1 MNYFEPYASELHI
14 VFSEARQ
21 RIANFPEPFR
31 HAGLTYLDKFDV
43 FKPDSSKNYICYL
56 LPYWVNETTS
66 IPIEQC
72 RSLAIA
78 NVFNMLYYF
87 LQDDVMDETPSA
99 WKEQLALAHLCHEEL
114 EAILRELFAADSP
127 FWSYRHQYVNE
138 WAQAVVNED
147 KHDYFMTDVVKI
159 AKKASPL
166 KLASTG
172 VLLLADHSE
181 LIEQVEK
188 LVDYS
193 LVLLQMADDLDDWED
208 DLKEGNYNCL
218 LSIIHAKRPYNSPLH
233 AKEASSYIYDR
244 GLLSTYCTY
253 SKETLDILINS
264 PLQLRSLF
272 TFSHSI
278 NEGITSYAEKV
289 EQTKESLLLG
299 GFDYILSNNQKN

>member
-1 MNYFEPYASELHI
+1 MNYYEPYVSELHI
-14 VFSEARQ
+14 VFSETRQ

-31 HAGLTYLDKFDV
+31 QSGLTYLDKFDV

-56 LPYWVNETTS
+56 LPYWVNETAS

-87 LQDDVMDETPSA
+87 LQDDVMDEAPSA
-99 WKEQLALAHLCHEEL
+99 WKEQLALAHLCQAEL
-114 EAILRELFAADSP
+114 DAILRELFAADSP
-127 FWSYRHQYVNE
+127 FWSYRHKYVNE

-147 KHDYFMTDVVKI
+147 KHDYFMTDIVKI

-172 VLLLADHSE
+172 VLLLAEQSE

-193 LVLLQMADDLDDWED
+193 LVLLQMADDLSDWED

-218 LSIIHAKRPYNSPLH
+218 LSMIQFKKASAHPLQVLEVK
-233 AKEASSYIYDR
+233 AYIYDR
-244 GLLSTYCTY
+244 GLLLPYCNR
-253 SKETLDILINS
+253 SKEVLDHLFNSLLLIN
-264 PLQLRSLF
+264 PLLSFSQL
-272 TFSHSI
+272 I
-278 NEGITSYAEKV
+278 YAGIASYAEQV
-289 EQTKESLLLG
+289 EQKKKSLLLG